1 MWVIREIDKMNIDQ
15 LTAEFQANKSWD
27 KQYRLII
34 GLGKTLAVFS
44 PEDKSEENLVK
55 GCESLA
61 WLLIKKQGDCY
72 FFSMD
77 SDTRVVKGLM
87 RIVQIIFQGKTVD
100 QIQAVNIED
109 VFKQFGLLN
118 HLSPSRA
125 NGLLAIVSKI
135 KGIKE

>member
-1 MWVIREIDKMNIDQ
+1 MRVIRKVDKMNIEQ

-34 GLGKTLAVFS
+34 GLGKTLAVLA

-87 RIVQIIFQGKTVD
+87 KIVQLIFQGKTLE
-100 QIQAVNIED
+100 QIQAVNIEA
-109 VFKQFGLLN
+109 VFEQLGLLN

-125 NGLLAIVSKI
+125 NGLSAIVNKI
-135 KGIKE
+135 KGIK

>member
-1 MWVIREIDKMNIDQ
+1 MNIEQ
-15 LTAEFQANKSWD
+15 LTADFQANKSWD

-34 GLGKTLAVFS
+34 GLGKTLAILV
-44 PEDKSEENLVK
+44 PEEKREENLVK

-61 WLLIKKQGDCY
+61 WLVIKKQGDCY
-72 FFSMD
+72 FFEMD

-87 RIVQIIFQGKTVD
+87 KIVQLIFQGKTLE
-100 QIQAVNIED
+100 QIQAVNIET
-109 VFKQFGLLN
+109 VFEQLGLLN

-125 NGLLAIVSKI
+125 NGLSAIVSKI